1 MPLKFI
7 EDIIP
12 TILKFAE
19 VCGLKRL
26 LYSIEEAVRE
36 KLT

>member
-1 MPLKFI
+1 MLLKFI

-19 VCGLKRL
+19 VYGLKRL
-26 LYSIEEAVRE
+26 LYSIKKAVWE